1 MQENQVEEKSF
12 RMPIKVKPYKHQLE
26 AFIFALK
33 VMGFAGA
40 SDEKK

>member
-1 MQENQVEEKSF
+1 MPKNQVEEKSL
-12 RMPIKVKPYKHQLE
+12 RMPIKVKPYIHQFE